1 MKHLKDIIQESLL
14 DDEDEI
20 MDKAYDVSTNPF
32 LFLART
38 PKDIC
43 DDHSRFIE
51 VLWKVESLIKQNAK
65 LVIEYKRAKSAKYRI
80 AMGYDSMMAPRMYIK
95 CGRKSYM
102 IQGQAFSGKIQPYV
116 MDLTPEQGSS
126 HFENNGP
133 YYIPNAKLMKEMDE
147 FVEAYFAGRKN
158 MDAWNKYI
166 GK

>member
-1 MKHLKDIIQESLL
+1 MKHLQDIVTESLL

-20 MDKAYDVSTNPF
+20 MGKAYDVNTNPF

-38 PKDIC
+38 PKDVC
-43 DDHSRFIE
+43 DDHARFIE
-51 VLWKVESLIKQNAK
+51 VLWKVESLVKQNSK
-65 LVIEYKRAKSAKYRI
+65 LVIDYKRAKSAKYRI

-102 IQGQAFSGKIQPYV
+102 IRGQAFSGKIQPYV